1 MGASAGSVK
10 ARDLIDFNPI
20 TRTTKDGEIPF
31 IEMAALP
38 TDHRYI
44 PEIGRRMPSSSGSK
58 FKDGDTLFARITPC
72 LENGKGGFVAGLGAG
87 VVGQGSTEFIVF
99 RAKDPRDEDF
109 VYYLSRLPEFR
120 LFAEK
125 GMSGTSGRQR
135 VAWQTLAEF
144 TLLNLDPDHRQAM
157 GAILSSLD
165 DKIELNRQMNQTLE
179 EMARAVFL
187 DWFVDFGPTRRKT
200 AGINDPAA
208 ILGGLIAD
216 STQAAPLAALFPDS
230 FGANGLPMG
239 WEVRVVSDDFDVE
252 MGQSPPGSTY
262 NETGEGLPF
271 FQGRRDFQFRFPE
284 KRVYCSAPTR
294 TAEAD
299 WTLISVRAPVGDIN
313 RAWEKCCIG
322 RGVGA
327 MMHKKGLASFTYYVA
342 LHLQEE
348 LASYDKDGTVF
359 GSINQK
365 QIKGLS
371 VNATNSK
378 AAKAFDDL
386 IAPMDEMIRNNTK
399 ENQTLAATRD
409 LLLPKLMSGELRL
422 VGGAH
427 D

>member
-1 MGASAGSVK
+1 MIWPQIIPLSTLAKIGSGKRPNSVSK
-10 ARDLIDFNPI
+10 DI
-20 TRTTKDGEIPF
+20 TEKNRIPV
-31 IEMAALP
+31 
-38 TDHRYI
+38 
-44 PEIGRRMPSSSGSK
+44 IG
-58 FKDGDTLFARITPC
+58 
-72 LENGKGGFVAGLGAG
+72 GG
-87 VVGQGSTEFIVF
+87 
-99 RAKDPRDEDF
+99 
-109 VYYLSRLPEFR
+109 
-120 LFAEK
+120 
-125 GMSGTSGRQR
+125 GTSGYTDQALEESGVLITGRVGTLGKLHVAEGPCWPSDNALILKPISNEVDAGFLRYAVSNIISDAAGLNRGAANPLVTQKDIGNLKVSLFPLEEQR
-135 VAWQTLAEF
+135 NIAST
-144 TLLNLDPDHRQAM
+144 
-157 GAILSSLD
+157 LSSLD

-179 EMARAVFL
+179 ALARAVFE
-187 DWFVDFGPTRRKT
+187 DWFVDFGPPRRKA
-200 AGINDPAA
+200 AGITDPAA
-208 ILGGLIAD
+208 ILGGLIPNP
-216 STQAAPLAALFPDS
+216 TQSAPLAALFPDS
-230 FGANGLPMG
+230 FGSNGLPLG

-262 NETGEGLPF
+262 NETGDGLPF

-348 LASYDKDGTVF
+348 LSSYDKDGTVF

-378 AAKAFDDL
+378 AAKAFDDV
-386 IAPMDEMIRNNTK
+386 IVPIDEMIRNNIE

-422 VGGAH
+422 VGGEVIE
-427 D
+427 